1 MQAMVLDAPADIAQ
15 EPLARRDLPRP
26 EPGPRDI
33 LLRVSV
39 CGVCRTDLHTVEA
52 DFPLPPAP
60 LVPGHQ
66 VVGVVEAVGEKV
78 AERAEGDRVGVA
90 WLHSTCGRCRFCT
103 SGRENLC
110 PDARFTGLHADGGYA
125 EFMTVPAAYAYEV
138 PAGVADEQ
146 AAPLLCAG
154 IIGYRALVRSGIRP
168 GGRLGLYGFGASAH
182 VAIQV
187 ARHWGCE
194 VSVFTRAEG
203 HKDLARRLG
212 AAWVGEAGETPPHPL
227 DAGVIFAPAGDL
239 VPPALEAVDHGGTVV
254 LAGIHVTDIPAMTYE
269 DHVFHEKVLTSVT
282 AATRADGRAMMRL
295 AAEAGVETEVET
307 FPLAEANRVLQMV
320 KNSEIGGAAVL
331 RVG

>member
-1 MQAMVLDAPADIAQ
+1 MQAMVLDAPADVAD
-15 EPLARRDLPRP
+15 EPLVLKDLPRP

-52 DFPLPPAP
+52 DFPLPRTP

-66 VVGVVEAVGEKV
+66 VVGVVEAVGEEV
-78 AERAEGDRVGVA
+78 TERAAGDRVGVA
-90 WLHSTCGRCRFCT
+90 WLHETCGRCRFCT

-125 EFMTVPAAYAYEV
+125 EFMTVPAAFAYEV

-154 IIGYRALVRSGIRP
+154 IIGYRALVRSGIQA

-212 AAWVGEAGETPPHPL
+212 AAWVGMAGEAPPHPL
-227 DAGVIFAPAGDL
+227 EACVIFAPAGDL

-254 LAGIHVTDIPAMTYE
+254 LAGIHVSDIPAMTYE
-269 DHVFHEKVLTSVT
+269 DHVFHEKALTSVT
-282 AATRADGRAMMRL
+282 AATREDGRAMMRL
-295 AAEAGVETEVET
+295 AAEADVETEVET
-307 FPLAEANRVLQMV
+307 FPLAEANRVLRMV
-320 KNSEIGGAAVL
+320 KDSEIRGAAVL

>member
-1 MQAMVLDAPADIAQ
+1 MQAMVLDAPADVAD
-15 EPLARRDLPRP
+15 EPLTLRDLPRP
-26 EPGPRDI
+26 EPGPHDV

-52 DFPLPPAP
+52 DFPLPRTP

-66 VVGVVEAVGEKV
+66 VVGVVEAVGGKV
-78 AERAEGDRVGVA
+78 TERAAGDRVGVA

-110 PDARFTGLHADGGYA
+110 TDARFTGLHADGGYA
-125 EFMTVPAAYAYEV
+125 EFMTVPAAFAYEV

-212 AAWVGEAGETPPHPL
+212 AAWVGEAHQTPPHPL
-227 DAGVIFAPAGDL
+227 EASVIFAPAGHL

-254 LAGIHVTDIPAMTYE
+254 LAGIHVTDIPSMTYE

-282 AATRADGRAMMRL
+282 AATREDGRAMMRL

-307 FPLAEANRVLQMV
+307 FPLAEASRVLRMV
-320 KNSEIGGAAVL
+320 KASEVRGAAVL